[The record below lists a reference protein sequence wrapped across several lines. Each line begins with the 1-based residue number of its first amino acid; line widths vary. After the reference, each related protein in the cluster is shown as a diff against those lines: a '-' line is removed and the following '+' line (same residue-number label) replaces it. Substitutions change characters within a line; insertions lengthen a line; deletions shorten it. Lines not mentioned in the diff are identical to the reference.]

1 MHEFSLAQNMMEIVR
16 EKSGGHKVL
25 AVDIE
30 VGAVSG
36 AVPEAIS
43 FCAKGLF
50 EEAFGKG
57 VMVRTHLLP
66 AEARCECGNAFIL
79 ETPFSACPA
88 CGGFVRTI
96 ILGKDVYVKSIE
108 IDDEG

>member
-1 MHEFSLAQNMMEIVR
+1 MHEFSLAQNMTEIIR
-16 EKSGGHKVL
+16 QKSGGMKVL

-36 AVPEAIS
+36 AVPEALS
-43 FCAKGLF
+43 FSAQVLF

-57 VMVRTHLLP
+57 VKIRMHNLP
-66 AEARCECGNAFIL
+66 AEARCECGNAFIMENPL
-79 ETPFSACPA
+79 SPCPD
-88 CGGFVRTI
+88 CGGFTRTI

-108 IDDEG
+108 VDDGE